1 MENASKA
8 LVMAGSVLLGLLV
21 LGALVLLFN
30 NLSSYKNSEIQNT
43 RQAQVVEFNNQ
54 FTTYIR
60 DDVRGNELYSLLNRI
75 IDYNKRK
82 TLEGED
88 GAIDIGYQPMSIK
101 FSLKSPDGK
110 DQKAL
115 TMDGVVRFFEK
126 NKNDY
131 IIDKTNNTFEDYI
144 NNQIKKIVNGN
155 TGKQDDLSES
165 VLNTLITGITK
176 IFLEKN
182 ASDVAKE
189 KAVNAFKNIT
199 GFTNVKVSDLEE
211 GSNYR
216 ERVYSYYEYV
226 QFKRA
231 NFNCINSIYDPDTG
245 RIIYLEFQFNG
256 KIQ

>member
-189 KAVNAFKNIT
+189 KTVNAFKNIT

>member
-131 IIDKTNNTFEDYI
+131 IIDKANNTFEDYI

-231 NFNCINSIYDPDTG
+231 NFNCINSTYDPDTG

>member
-182 ASDVAKE
+182 ESDVAKE

-231 NFNCINSIYDPDTG
+231 NFNCINSTYDPDTG

>member
-8 LVMAGSVLLGLLV
+8 LVMAGSILIGLLV
-21 LGALVLLFN
+21 LGALILLFN
-30 NLSSYKNSEIQNT
+30 NLSSYQNADIQNT

-60 DDVRGNELYSLLNRI
+60 EDVRGNELYSLLNRV
-75 IDYNKRK
+75 IDYNTRK

-88 GAIDIGYQPMSIK
+88 GAIEIGYQPMSIK

-231 NFNCINSIYDPDTG
+231 NFNCINSTYDPDTG

>member
-231 NFNCINSIYDPDTG
+231 NFNCINSTYDPDTG

>member
-8 LVMAGSVLLGLLV
+8 LVMAGSILIGLLV
-21 LGALVLLFN
+21 LGALILLFN
-30 NLSSYKNSEIQNT
+30 NLSSYQNADIQNI

-60 DDVRGNELYSLLNRI
+60 EDVRGNELYSLLNRI

-231 NFNCINSIYDPDTG
+231 NFNCINSTYDPDTG